1 MLQLQ
6 KPFLIAGLHE
16 LVHQG
21 RRGGEGNGE
30 SLLGGGKPK
39 RDVGLAGAGVAERYD
54 VLPAQD
60 RARQTTLRCR
70 NV

>member
-1 MLQLQ
+1 
-6 KPFLIAGLHE
+6 
-16 LVHQG
+16 
-21 RRGGEGNGE
+21 
-30 SLLGGGKPK
+30 
-39 RDVGLAGAGVAERYD
+39 VGLAGAGVAERYD